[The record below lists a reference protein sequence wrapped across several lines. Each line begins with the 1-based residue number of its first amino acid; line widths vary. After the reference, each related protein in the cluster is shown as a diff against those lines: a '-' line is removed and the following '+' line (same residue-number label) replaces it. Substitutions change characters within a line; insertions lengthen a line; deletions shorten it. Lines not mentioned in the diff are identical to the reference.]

1 MSDGLDVGRCA
12 AARRG
17 PARSRSTSRTIVP
30 HGVAEL
36 PPFRLDEDLSGFDEL
51 VVGRRRARLVRAEG
65 ALARERASTTRRA
78 WRRSQRLAPQRSPVR
93 LKAPRLARIA
103 RWWVAGSGRNLNA
116 GPVQSSYAVWS
127 VRAVKPSSPSR
138 TTCGPSAMRLVI
150 GRIYAVSPIETP
162 IPPRNDWR
170 NARCFCFR

>member
-1 MSDGLDVGRCA
+1 GS
-12 AARRG
+12 
-17 PARSRSTSRTIVP
+17 SP

-103 RWWVAGSGRNLNA
+103 RWWVAGSGRNLSL
-116 GPVQSSYAVWS
+116 GPVQSSSSVWGVITATPPPPS
-127 VRAVKPSSPSR
+127 V
-138 TTCGPSAMRLVI
+138 TTCGLSAMSLVM
-150 GRIYAVSPIETP
+150 R
-162 IPPRNDWR
+162 
-170 NARCFCFR
+170 